1 MESVLR
7 ATAVFVMLLIVL
19 RLAGRRTMSEMTPFD
34 FVLLL
39 IIAETTQQ
47 ALLSDDPSITN
58 FLVVMI
64 VLFTLDVVL
73 SYVKRIAPFIDRVL
87 DGVPTILV
95 VDSEPDLEA
104 MRKARVGIDDVLTA
118 ARQTHGLARLDQIRF
133 AILESDGK
141 LSIIPR

>member
-73 SYVKRIAPFIDRVL
+73 TYVKRIAPFIDRVL

>member
-73 SYVKRIAPFIDRVL
+73 SYVKRLAPFIDRVL